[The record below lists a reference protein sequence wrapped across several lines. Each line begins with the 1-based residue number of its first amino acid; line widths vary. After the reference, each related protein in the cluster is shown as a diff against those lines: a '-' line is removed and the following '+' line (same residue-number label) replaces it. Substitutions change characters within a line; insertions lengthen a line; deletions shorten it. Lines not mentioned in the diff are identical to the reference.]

1 MITIED
7 SATEVRELLTKEMPK
22 AKVARIDVNSRS
34 DSDGEPSLY
43 VRIVFKTKPV
53 KPDLKKTHLIIDEF
67 RTWLTNNGDSRFPYF
82 SFLTIEDEK
91 EMSAKKH

>member
-7 SATEVRELLTKEMPK
+7 STTEVRELLTKEMPK
-22 AKVARIDVNSRS
+22 AKVARIDVKSQS

-43 VRIVFKTKPV
+43 VRIVFTTKPV

-67 RTWLTNNGDSRFPYF
+67 RTWLTKNGDSRFPYF
-82 SFLTIEDEK
+82 SFLTVKDEK
-91 EMSAKKH
+91 EMPKQKH